1 MPKGKDVIGFA
12 KDKQAVMV
20 DLKFM
25 DFLGLWQ
32 HFTIPIAELNEAV
45 FDEGLGFDGSSIRG
59 WVPIHASDM
68 LVMPDADTALMDPFM
83 KDPTLS
89 VICNVIDPITKEPYA
104 RDPRFIAQKAERY
117 LRQTGVG
124 DTAYYGPEAEFFIF
138 DGVSYDSGPN
148 HSHYKIESREGQWET
163 GSAVEHNFDGRTH
176 STRPNLGYKPR
187 YKEGYFPVA
196 PIDSQQDLR
205 TEMCRVMEQ
214 CGIQV
219 ERQHHEVATA
229 GQAEIDIRFDS
240 LVKTA
245 DKLMWFKYIIK
256 NVALR
261 NGKTVTFMPKPLF
274 GDNGSGM
281 HTHQSIWNKGK
292 PLFAGEGYAGM
303 SEMALH
309 YIGGV
314 LKHARSL
321 AALCNPTTNSYK
333 RLVPGFEAPVNL
345 AYSSRNRSAA
355 IRIPMYSPSP
365 KAKRIEFRSP
375 DPSCNPYLAF
385 AAMLMAGLDGI
396 ENRIDPGDPLD
407 KDIYGLSPEELK
419 DVPKMPGSLEEAL
432 GELKKDHEFL
442 LKGDVF
448 TPDVIEAWIDTKVE
462 RELNPV
468 RLRPSP
474 MEFALYFDI

>member
-32 HFTIPIAELNEAV
+32 HFTIPIAELSEGV

-68 LVMPDADTALMDPFM
+68 LVMPDPDTALMDPFM

-176 STRPNLGYKPR
+176 STRPNLGY
-187 YKEGYFPVA
+187 
-196 PIDSQQDLR
+196 
-205 TEMCRVMEQ
+205 EMCRVMEQ

-261 NGKTVTFMPKPLF
+261 NGKTVTFMPKPLY

-385 AAMLMAGLDGI
+385 SAMLMAGLDGI